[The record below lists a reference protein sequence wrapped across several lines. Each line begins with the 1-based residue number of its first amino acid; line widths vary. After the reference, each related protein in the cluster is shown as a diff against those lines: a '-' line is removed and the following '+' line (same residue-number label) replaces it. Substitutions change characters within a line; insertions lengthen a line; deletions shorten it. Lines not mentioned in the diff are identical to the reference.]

1 MDEDI
6 IVTLKR
12 SNDLLMTF
20 GNDYSDVFLP
30 AIDEIERLRNAI
42 KVQANAVRVL
52 HEAEMSELNRLR
64 KNAQEAYTAK
74 ATLDSEREAN
84 KILTDEIERSREALR
99 EIYEVYA
106 GSEGIPQP
114 MTAAEGYLLFLL
126 KETAKIAQETLQEK
140 K

>member
-6 IVTLKR
+6 VVTLKR
-12 SNDLLMTF
+12 SNDLLTTF

-30 AIDEIERLRNAI
+30 AIDEI
-42 KVQANAVRVL
+42 V
-52 HEAEMSELNRLR
+52 RLR
-64 KNAQEAYTAK
+64 K
-74 ATLDSEREAN
+74 
-84 KILTDEIERSREALR
+84 ALR

-106 GSEGIPQP
+106 NSEGIPQP

-140 K
+140 E